1 MREHEDLKSAGLK
14 VTLPRIKVLEI
25 FRTAETRHLSAEDV
39 YHRLVGQ
46 QAEVGLATVY
56 RVLTQLEEAGMLA
69 RNTFNAGK
77 AVYEL
82 NEGTHHDHL
91 VCLACGRT
99 EEFNDPTIE
108 KRQKAIAESFG
119 FTLRDHHLALYG
131 YCQACAAKRA
141 KTG

>member
-1 MREHEDLKSAGLK
+1 MHEDQDLKSAGLK

-25 FRTAETRHLSAEDV
+25 FRSAETRHLSAEDV
-39 YHRLVGQ
+39 YHRLAGQ
-46 QAEVGLATVY
+46 QAEIGLATVY

-82 NEGTHHDHL
+82 NEGKHHDHL
-91 VCLACGRT
+91 ICLDCGRT
-99 EEFNDPTIE
+99 EEFLDSTIE

-119 FTLRDHHLALYG
+119 YVLRDHQMALYG
-131 YCQACAAKRA
+131 YCPACAGKRA
-141 KTG
+141 KM

>member
-82 NEGTHHDHL
+82 NEGKHHDHL

-141 KTG
+141 KSG

>member
-1 MREHEDLKSAGLK
+1 MHEYEDLKSAGLK

-39 YHRLVGQ
+39 YHRLAGQ
-46 QAEVGLATVY
+46 HADVGLATVY

-82 NEGTHHDHL
+82 NVGKHHDHL
-91 VCLACGRT
+91 ICLGCGRT
-99 EEFNDPTIE
+99 DEFSDSTIE
-108 KRQKAIAESFG
+108 KRQKAVAESLG
-119 FTLRDHHLALYG
+119 YVLSDHQMALYG
-131 YCQACAAKRA
+131 YCPACAAKRTKA
-141 KTG
+141 